1 MEPLNLAVCDDLPE
15 EREALLALLE
25 QAPIATI
32 CTQFGSSEDLLEMFC
47 PGKFDLLLMD
57 IYMDGMTGVE
67 AVQKIREMDKAI
79 PIAFTTTS
87 TDHTLESY
95 RLSVL
100 KYLEKPVQQ
109 KEIDDLLRLV
119 KLQKDSAPRLAI
131 QQNGKTQKLPL
142 SELMVLEQQGH
153 HVVLSLK
160 GGSTIQLY
168 GKLSDL
174 LPQLEQDLVAGG
186 YDAQTPAAI
195 VYKATW
201 PDEKVC
207 HCTVSTLAQTA
218 EANGIY
224 KTALILVGDF
234 LGGSYERSKLY
245 DPAFTTEYRQG
256 KSQ

>member
-1 MEPLNLAVCDDLPE
+1 MEPLNLAICDDLPK

-25 QAPIATI
+25 QAPIATN
-32 CTQFGSSEDLLEMFC
+32 CTQFGSSEELLEAFR
-47 PGKFDLLLMD
+47 PGKFDLLLID

-79 PIAFTTTS
+79 LIAFTTTS

-131 QQNGKTQKLPL
+131 RQNGETQKLPL

-153 HVVLSLK
+153 HVMLSLK

-174 LPQLEQDLVAGG
+174 LPQLDGQPFFCPHKSYCVNLAFVRGINEEYQCYEMADGKKV
-186 YDAQTPAAI
+186 PI
-195 VYKATW
+195 SRSNRSKAKRAW
-201 PDEKVC
+201 E
-207 HCTVSTLAQTA
+207 
-218 EANGIY
+218 
-224 KTALILVGDF
+224 DF
-234 LGGSYERSKLY
+234 LFARTRGEK
-245 DPAFTTEYRQG
+245 
-256 KSQ
+256 